1 MLDRRLLLWGQLV
14 PTHLVPGTSKEREG
28 TVRAVERVQKLVA
41 PISRGRLSSVPTSS
55 SGATTPLYGLNQSGV
70 CNELLHRNGTLMQDL
85 RQHAGVTGRREIGA
99 IIGPCRCSD
108 HSAYYNEC
116 VRIWL

>member
-1 MLDRRLLLWGQLV
+1 LLWGNWFQHILFLQRWNV
-14 PTHLVPGTSKEREG
+14 
-28 TVRAVERVQKLVA
+28 VQKLA
-41 PISRGRLSSVPTSS
+41 APTSS
-55 SGATTPLYGLNQSGV
+55 SVRASSRGATTPLYGLNQSGV

-85 RQHAGVTGRREIGA
+85 RQHAGVTGRRAIGA

-108 HSAYYNEC
+108 HSAYYNQMRTHLAFTIKC

>member
-1 MLDRRLLLWGQLV
+1 
-14 PTHLVPGTSKEREG
+14 
-28 TVRAVERVQKLVA
+28 VERVQKLAA
-41 PISRGRLSSVPTSS
+41 PISRGRLSSVRTSS

-70 CNELLHRNGTLMQDL
+70 CNELFHHNGTLMQDL

-108 HSAYYNEC
+108 HSDYYNQC
-116 VRIWL
+116 VRIWLWIKMPWPRLTCCARPVKAARPHC